1 MRIDAVFQ
9 SSYLHPPQAISVP
22 KHEGI
27 PEIAGPAYVPSQNNY
42 STPSVLVGISP
53 QGWDAYKRY
62 SAGENPAAQPNQA
75 QKNDIQNILKMISG
89 TPETKGVPE
98 VTECQTCKNRKYQD
112 RSNDPSV
119 SFQSPTHVSPGQ
131 SGLAVAS
138 HEGEH
143 VAHEQANAEREGRK
157 VISQTVT
164 LSSSICPE
172 CGCIYISGG
181 VTRTITK
188 SEGNSP
194 EIPEPEKS

>member
-9 SSYLHPPQAISVP
+9 SSYLHPPQTVSVP
-22 KHEGI
+22 NDGI
-27 PEIAGPAYVPSQNNY
+27 PEIPVPSQNKY
-42 STPSVLVGISP
+42 YTPSVIVDISP
-53 QGWDAYKRY
+53 QGWEAYKRY
-62 SAGENPAAQPNQA
+62 SAGENPVEQVN
-75 QKNDIQNILKMISG
+75 QKNGIQNILKMITG
-89 TPETKGVPE
+89 TPETKSVPE
-98 VTECQTCKNRKYQD
+98 IKECQTCKNRKYQD

-119 SFQSPTHVSPGQ
+119 SFQAPTHISPGQ

-143 VAHEQANAEREGRK
+143 VAHEQVNAERESRK

-164 LSSSICPE
+164 LSTSICPE

-188 SEGNSP
+188 GEGNSS
-194 EIPEPEKS
+194 EIPESEKS